1 MKKSRLL
8 EIIREEIA
16 AALQEGTYA
25 GMKSIPDA
33 KKDADF
39 NRLSP
44 QGKID
49 VEKELKSGGTVEL
62 EEDQLDEMAKIT
74 GKLESAIKNV
84 IAKNSDL
91 EGLALKKAIR
101 KDAAVEDALEGDTMY
116 DNQLNKFI
124 ALVKGE
130 REVGQRG
137 RKADPNKPKTEPKE
151 PGARGRKS
159 AENKPADSKPKSST
173 TDMDDEDKEAA
184 KAAGSDST
192 AKALGK
198 MVPADKI
205 EKFNLGLKFI
215 KKYKDDKPKIDAY
228 LKKASTE
235 YKLPASMIK
244 DLKKAAGREVGI

>member
-1 MKKSRLL
+1 MNSFDLL
-8 EIIREEIA
+8 KFRNSLLNEGYEEQGFESDDEMQDYYNDTDFID
-16 AALQEGTYA
+16 EG
-25 GMKSIPDA
+25 
-33 KKDADF
+33 
-39 NRLSP
+39 
-44 QGKID
+44 
-49 VEKELKSGGTVEL
+49 EEL
-62 EEDQLDEMAKIT
+62 EEMAKIAGDLKT
-74 GKLESAIKNV
+74 AIEKV
-84 IAKNSDL
+84 IASNGDL
-91 EGLALKKAIR
+91 EGLALKKAI
-101 KDAAVEDALEGDTMY
+101 KGDADVQSALAGDDLY

-124 ALVKGE
+124 ALSKGE

-137 RKADPNKPKTEPKE
+137 RKADPNKPKAEPKE
-151 PGARGRKS
+151 PGVRGR
-159 AENKPADSKPKSST
+159 KPADSKPKSST
-173 TDMDDEDKEAA
+173 TDMDDEDKEAT

-244 DLKKAAGREVGI
+244 DLKKAAGRDVGI

>member
-16 AALQEGTYA
+16 NALNEGTYA
-25 GMKSIPDA
+25 GMKAIPDA

-44 QGKID
+44 QGKMD

-137 RKADPNKPKTEPKE
+137 RKADPNKPKAEPKE
-151 PGARGRKS
+151 PGVRGRK
-159 AENKPADSKPKSST
+159 PMDSKPKAST
-173 TDMDDEDKEAA
+173 TDTDDEDKEAA

-215 KKYKDDKPKIDAY
+215 KKYKDDKAKIDAY
-228 LKKASTE
+228 LKKASSE

-244 DLKKAAGREVGI
+244 DLKKAAGRDVGI

>member
-16 AALQEGTYA
+16 ETLKEGTYA
-25 GMKSIPDA
+25 GMKAIPDA
-33 KKDADF
+33 KKDSDF

-44 QGKID
+44 QGKMD

-137 RKADPNKPKTEPKE
+137 RKADPNKPKAEPKE
-151 PGARGRKS
+151 PGVRGRK
-159 AENKPADSKPKSST
+159 PMDSKPKSLT
-173 TDMDDEDKEAA
+173 TDMDDEEKEAA

-215 KKYKDDKPKIDAY
+215 KKYKDDKAKIDAY
-228 LKKASTE
+228 LKKASSE

>member
-16 AALQEGTYA
+16 GALNEA
-25 GMKSIPDA
+25 GLYNLKNPSTDA
-33 KKDADF
+33 KKGLPQTIDPDDATEKSPDF
-39 NRLSP
+39 LRKYKKVSE
-44 QGKID
+44 I
-49 VEKELKSGGTVEL
+49 EL

-137 RKADPNKPKTEPKE
+137 RKADPNKPKAEPKT
-151 PGARGRKS
+151 PGVRGRK
-159 AENKPADSKPKSST
+159 PMDSKPKAST
-173 TDMDDEDKEAA
+173 TDMDDEEKEAA

-215 KKYKDDKPKIDAY
+215 KKYKDDKAKIDAY
-228 LKKASTE
+228 LKKASSE